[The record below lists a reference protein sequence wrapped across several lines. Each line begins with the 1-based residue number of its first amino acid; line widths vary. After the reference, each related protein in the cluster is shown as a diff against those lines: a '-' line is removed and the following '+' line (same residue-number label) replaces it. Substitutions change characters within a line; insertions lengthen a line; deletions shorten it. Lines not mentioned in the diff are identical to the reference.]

1 MEKSTQVM
9 LKSIIGNIFLVFFKI
24 IGGLVLKSSSL
35 LADGIHSLSDFI
47 TDIVA
52 ILGNIMSL
60 KPADD
65 KHPYGHG
72 KIEYVTSIF
81 IGATIIIVGLFLLL
95 ENGKSRIIIPNK
107 LVLLVIITVILIKY
121 FLSYYLIKQGR
132 NLNNGI
138 LIASGKE
145 SKMDVYSS
153 LVVLISSICMQF
165 TSKLSVLKYADKIAI
180 IIVAFFIIQTGFNL
194 LKENIEMIIGSKEEN
209 EKRKNFLN
217 DLLLSHE
224 GVLEISN
231 LQIMKYG
238 SYDVVWI
245 TIVMKGEKS
254 LEEASVLSRH
264 LEKEITKFDNKFK
277 YVSVKIISKEKK
289 SS

>member
-1 MEKSTQVM
+1 MKKSTEVM

-35 LADGIHSLSDFI
+35 LADGIHSLSDFT

-52 ILGNIMSL
+52 IVGNIMSL
-60 KPADD
+60 KPADE

-81 IGATIIIVGLFLLL
+81 IGAAIIIVGLFLLF
-95 ENGKSRIIIPNK
+95 ENGKSRIIIPSK
-107 LVLLVIITVILIKY
+107 LVFLIIIIVILIKY
-121 FLSYYLIKQGR
+121 LLSSYLIRQGKK
-132 NLNNGI
+132 LNNGI

-153 LVVLISSICMQF
+153 LIVLISSFCMQ
-165 TSKLSVLKYADKIAI
+165 LSNKIVILKYADKIAI
-180 IIVAFFIIQTGFNL
+180 VIVSFFIIKTGFDL

-209 EKRKNFLN
+209 EKRKEFLN

-238 SYDVVWI
+238 SYDVVFI
-245 TIVMKGEKS
+245 TIVMEGKNS
-254 LEEASVLSRH
+254 LEEASELSRH
-264 LEKEITKFDNKFK
+264 LEEEINKIDSKFK
-277 YVSVKIISKEKK
+277 YVSVKILSKEKK